1 VDLSVKKVKSMEQEE
16 MVKKLEQFASRN
28 RIPFYSCFNKQ
39 RKLPNLARRYI
50 AARYVIYDLNQIQ
63 EGLYFLFY
71 DSSTGGA
78 HGRSGWGDTFCGLY
92 SEIEGFNANVI
103 IKERLWLDGLSF
115 KKRHFSGK
123 HDIDKRLSILSDSK
137 LSKHDFLSVKKLRHF
152 MDMKTSMPAL
162 RVETEVEAWNI
173 IPELDQK
180 TLLSIR
186 VSHWLIDSSKI
197 KWFIENACKYLLDE
211 SFKFPK

>member
-1 VDLSVKKVKSMEQEE
+1 MEQEE
-16 MVKKLEQFASRN
+16 MVKRLEQFASQN

-39 RKLPNLARRYI
+39 HKLPNLARRYI
-50 AARYVIYDLNQIQ
+50 AARYVIYDLSKIQ

-78 HGRSGWGDTFCGLY
+78 HGRSGWGDTYCGLFK
-92 SEIEGFNANVI
+92 ELEGLNVNVA
-103 IKERLWLDGLSF
+103 IKERHWLDGLSF
-115 KKRHFSGK
+115 KKRYISGH
-123 HDIDKRLSILSDSK
+123 HDIDSRLSILSDSK
-137 LSKHDFLSVKKLRHF
+137 LSEHNFLSVKKLRHF
-152 MDMKTSMPAL
+152 LNMKTSMPSL

-186 VSHWLIDSSKI
+186 VSHWLMDSSKI
-197 KWFIENACKYLLDE
+197 NWFIANACKYMLDE
-211 SFKFPK
+211 SFMLN